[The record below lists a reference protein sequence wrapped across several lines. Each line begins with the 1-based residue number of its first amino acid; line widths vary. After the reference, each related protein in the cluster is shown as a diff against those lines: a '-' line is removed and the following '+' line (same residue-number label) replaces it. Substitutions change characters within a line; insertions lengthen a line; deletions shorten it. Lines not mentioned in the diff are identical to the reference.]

1 MILDAFLGQLPN
13 CVNREMIDSAAAE
26 FCMNHNTKASYL
38 SLSCPIDIF
47 YCKCLTEQS
56 EAACEDLV
64 HGAQDQDRPA
74 ALLQPPGRHTQPLY
88 AGGEQLG

>member
-1 MILDAFLGQLPN
+1 MSNKMILDAFLGQLPN

-47 YCKCLTEQS
+47 NCKC
-56 EAACEDLV
+56 V
-64 HGAQDQDRPA
+64 
-74 ALLQPPGRHTQPLY
+74 
-88 AGGEQLG
+88 